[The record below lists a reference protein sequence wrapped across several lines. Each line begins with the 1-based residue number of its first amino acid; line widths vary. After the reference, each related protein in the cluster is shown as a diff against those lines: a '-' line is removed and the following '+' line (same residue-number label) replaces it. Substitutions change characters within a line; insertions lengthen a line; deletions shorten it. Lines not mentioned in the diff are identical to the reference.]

1 MRLITILCERVLLNR
16 VNTIYFISTHLCIS
30 STNPFE
36 TTLPPCSS
44 LLSVNVALCWS
55 YARTPYHFHQCAPLI
70 LNFLT
75 KPSCH
80 MTCRMQV
87 PSHSYSLCKC
97 WAAVSAMQYGS
108 ALCLSSSCLCSSC
121 KASLHL
127 HFSVRIHLFS
137 NQSNQADQTLF
148 CNFSV
153 DFLGFQTSILKYIF
167 SLV

>member
-16 VNTIYFISTHLCIS
+16 VNTIHFISTHLCIS

-87 PSHSYSLCKC
+87 PSHSYSLCKLLGRC
-97 WAAVSAMQYGS
+97 VGCVVRFCSVLIKQLSLLFLQSFSA
-108 ALCLSSSCLCSSC
+108 SS
-121 KASLHL
+121 
-127 HFSVRIHLFS
+127 F
-137 NQSNQADQTLF
+137 F
-148 CNFSV
+148 C
-153 DFLGFQTSILKYIF
+153 
-167 SLV
+167 